1 MLSRVRAPPTCLLRA
16 AADRYFDSELASER
30 SCSLL
35 ELAEELCVPGAARS
49 PSPVPRGQHDY
60 QEQVQAGHGGLV
72 SFSAM
77 RSTALLA
84 RGFLLTSSAP
94 ALAGRPMTRSFGR
107 RQVPGSYG
115 RRSGS
120 VGRAAPRMKFFTM
133 RSSSEW
139 KLITA
144 RRPWD

>member
-1 MLSRVRAPPTCLLRA
+1 MFLL
-16 AADRYFDSELASER
+16 
-30 SCSLL
+30 LL
-35 ELAEELCVPGAARS
+35 ELAEELACLVLRGHQAQCA
-49 PSPVPRGQHDY
+49 RGQHDY
-60 QEQVQAGHGGLV
+60 QEQVQAGHSGLV

-94 ALAGRPMTRSFGR
+94 GLAGRPMTRSFAGGR
-107 RQVPGSYG
+107 SRALTG

-139 KLITA
+139 KLITT
-144 RRPWD
+144 RRPRELSAVRDRKSTRLN